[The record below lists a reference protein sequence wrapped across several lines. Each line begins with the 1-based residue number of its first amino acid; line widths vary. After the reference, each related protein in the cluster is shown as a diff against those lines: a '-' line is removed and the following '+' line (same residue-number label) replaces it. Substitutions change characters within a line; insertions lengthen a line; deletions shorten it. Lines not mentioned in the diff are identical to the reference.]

1 MEGLAIMI
9 TVKEFTNKI
18 SNYSLIKE
26 PEYANVIENLKKYN
40 RLDGNSTLKEKYQ
53 FLKDIVKSVEIFI
66 KVYPHSK
73 KNYELENL
81 SNQAKKEFLDLYKL
95 HRNTKIKKEA
105 FTVAEGNIFTEELES
120 YFKFWK
126 DLNPEYKF
134 ELYYDSQAYAANIL
148 LKFFKDFSG

>member
-40 RLDGNSTLKEKYQ
+40 RLDDNSTLKEKYQ

-73 KNYELENL
+73 KIM
-81 SNQAKKEFLDLYKL
+81 S
-95 HRNTKIKKEA
+95 
-105 FTVAEGNIFTEELES
+105 
-120 YFKFWK
+120 WK
-126 DLNPEYKF
+126 V
-134 ELYYDSQAYAANIL
+134 
-148 LKFFKDFSG
+148 